1 MSADPERV
9 RLYVRSTV
17 PCPACQG
24 DLELTLEVGAIERF
38 EALGISEAEQF
49 EAIANGLL
57 SRRILCRHCQEAG
70 QN

>member
-1 MSADPERV
+1 MTPEPERV
-9 RLYVRSTV
+9 HVYVRSTV
-17 PCPACQG
+17 PCPACKG

-38 EALGISEAEQF
+38 EALGVSEEEQF

-57 SRRILCRHCQEAG
+57 SRRIVCRHCQEAR